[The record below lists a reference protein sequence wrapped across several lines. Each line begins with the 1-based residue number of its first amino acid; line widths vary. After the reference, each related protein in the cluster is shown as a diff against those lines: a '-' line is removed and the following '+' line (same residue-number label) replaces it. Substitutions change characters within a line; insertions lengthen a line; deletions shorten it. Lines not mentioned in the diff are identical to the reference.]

1 MMNKKEEV
9 RNKNIVIRVTENE
22 KNDIEKKANKTGLGV
37 SEYGRQIMLNGFVF
51 QSLKNVPADE
61 EPGTNLD
68 RRTLL
73 GLANNLNQLTKY
85 AHQTKT
91 LPKLEELL
99 EKIEKIIEK

>member
-1 MMNKKEEV
+1 MNKKEEV
-9 RNKNIVIRVTENE
+9 RNKNIVIRVTDNE
-22 KNDIEKKANKTGLGV
+22 KNGIEKKANRTGLAV
-37 SEYGRQIMLNGFVF
+37 SEYGRQIMLNGYVF
-51 QSLKNVPADE
+51 QSLKNNPAEE

-85 AHQTKT
+85 AHQTKI

>member
-1 MMNKKEEV
+1 MNKKEEV
-9 RNKNIVIRVTENE
+9 RNKNIVIRVTNSE

-37 SEYGRQIMLNGFVF
+37 SEYGRQIMLNGFVY
-51 QSLKNVPADE
+51 QSLRNASAGE

-85 AHQTKT
+85 AHQTKI
-91 LPKLEELL
+91 LPQIEGLL
-99 EKIEKIIEK
+99 EKIEKKIEK